1 MANSTS
7 ADAPKR
13 NATAAEPMKTLSTT
27 IQDVIKKA
35 VTSPNDP
42 KIDFAV
48 GVNHITGDAHQ
59 KSAGTADAGQT
70 LKNSYIPEQDEKE
83 KEVVKAN
90 TDDEKKK
97 ELKANADEKEKEVKE
112 G

>member
-1 MANSTS
+1 
-7 ADAPKR
+7 
-13 NATAAEPMKTLSTT
+13 MKTLSTT

-42 KIDFAV
+42 KIGFAV
-48 GVNHITGDAHQ
+48 GDNHITGDAHQ
-59 KSAGTADAGQT
+59 KSAGKADAGQT

-97 ELKANADEKEKEVKE
+97 ELKANAEKEKEVKE
-112 G
+112 GELPPA